1 MKRRDLIRQLEATGY
16 RVARDNGDH
25 TIYEKP
31 GCRPVQVPR
40 HREINENTAK
50 AILRA
55 AGLK

>member
-1 MKRRDLIRQLEATGY
+1 MKHRDLIKTLENAGY
-16 RVARDNGDH
+16 RMTRDSGDH
-25 TIYEKP
+25 SIYEKS

-40 HREINENTAK
+40 HREVNENTAK